1 MHAMTISV
9 LSVLTEAEEKTEH
22 IIPCKQPEFCS
33 VVFIYCLLNCILSI
47 QKKSAKI
54 RVV

>member
-1 MHAMTISV
+1 MHAMTSSV

-22 IIPCKQPEFCS
+22 IKPWKQPELCT

-47 QKKSAKI
+47 QKKSARI